1 MKKYRIKEIFPSL
14 QGEGQHSG
22 TPAVFLRFA
31 GCNLWN
37 GREEDRATSMCRYCD
52 TDFVGG
58 VSVTL
63 EELLDS
69 INTTWQ
75 AANAPPIVVVTGGE
89 PLLQLDQ
96 PLVDGIREM
105 GADVHVETNGTVA
118 HSLDLDWVTC
128 SPKPLGPPLEISG
141 VDEYK
146 VVYPQDGLRWD
157 SALFE
162 YIYTLPGCRR
172 VFIQPNANVGSAVNS
187 CVRVV
192 RKNTNLRLSLQTHK
206 ILDLQ

>member
-1 MKKYRIKEIFPSL
+1 MKKYRVKEIFPSL

-22 TPAVFLRFA
+22 TPALFLRFT
-31 GCNLWN
+31 GCNLWS
-37 GREEDRATSMCRYCD
+37 GREEARATAMCRYCD

-58 VSVTL
+58 GSFTL
-63 EELLDS
+63 EELL
-69 INTTWQ
+69 
-75 AANAPPIVVVTGGE
+75 AALAEAWYASNAPPIVVVTGGE

-96 PLVDGIREM
+96 PLVDGIRRM

-128 SPKPLGPPLEISG
+128 SPKPLGPPLEITG

-157 SALFE
+157 DALFE
-162 YIYTLPGCRR
+162 YIYTLKDRKR
-172 VFIQPNANVGSAVNS
+172 VFIQPNANVKSAVNS

-206 ILDLQ
+206 ILDLR